1 MTKVMSKI
9 FTANAAI
16 QLEVLAEGPAAYDRF
31 RELSETFERGGQEAL
46 IRAIKNKNL
55 TGVKFQTLEAR

>member
-16 QLEVLAEGPAAYDRF
+16 QLEVLAEGLTAYDQF
-31 RELSETFERGGQEAL
+31 RELSETFEKGGQEAL
-46 IRAIKNKNL
+46 ISAIKNKNL